1 MNGVNSP
8 RGAPVQETIL
18 THQDCVKLVGSPE
31 RGRYGVVSIDGRPS
45 VVFACLILGNGDLLI
60 PTGQDMSIVR
70 AAAGR
75 PVTVEFTHPGHRG
88 HGGWIV
94 TGTGLARPLRHGDT
108 PRPIPHSTLALATR
122 GVFDNGFR
130 VCIARMTGHRKPAP
144 ATTPWP
150 PAEAETG

>member
-1 MNGVNSP
+1 MNGVTSL
-8 RGAPVQETIL
+8 RGLDVQETTL

-45 VVFACLILGNGDLLI
+45 VVLACLILGNGDLLI
-60 PTGQDMSIVR
+60 PSGQDTSLVR

-75 PVTVEFTHPGHRG
+75 PVTVEFTHHGHRG
-88 HGGWIV
+88 HGGWVI

-108 PRPIPHSTLALATR
+108 PRPIPHNTLALATR
-122 GVFDNGFR
+122 GTFDNGLR

-144 ATTPWP
+144 AAIPRP
-150 PAEAETG
+150 PAGSETG